1 MPGPEPPPVCIL
13 PRYIE
18 MFDSSGTSDNGG
30 ASPEAAPPATPPGV
44 PRVTP
49 CDGAIMTSC
58 WELRNEVRAKIGE
71 GMKKQKRPRA
81 GVSFTLTAVPFAA
94 HGVFVE
100 RGWLEQRPCK
110 PASKVGVETVKLEAL
125 DSLQMEGFLAFHS
138 PFGERQ
144 GGMGRALRRSLGSTW
159 GGLAVCTRLVL
170 AFTMVG
176 RSHEDRRTKVKVTYD
191 YCVVTSSLLVKF
203 DTAMMKTHN
212 IWALYGGGSHASVGG
227 GSWSKSV
234 CTGTP

>member
-191 YCVVTSSLLVKF
+191 YCVVRAQRRRRRRRRRRRGRPRRRRGL
-203 DTAMMKTHN
+203 A
-212 IWALYGGGSHASVGG
+212 
-227 GSWSKSV
+227 
-234 CTGTP
+234 